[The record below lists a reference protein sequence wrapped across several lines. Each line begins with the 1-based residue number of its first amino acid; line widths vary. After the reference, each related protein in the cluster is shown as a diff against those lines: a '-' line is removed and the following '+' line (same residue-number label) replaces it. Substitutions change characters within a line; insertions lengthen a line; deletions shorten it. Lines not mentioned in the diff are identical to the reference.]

1 MASTAVNSDRAAEPV
16 GAYAHARRVGDLLF
30 LSGVGPRTRG
40 EKLIPGVRQDAAGNV
55 LSYEIEPQV
64 RQCFENVRLILEA
77 AGSSWERIVDV
88 TVYLTDMK
96 RDFATYNRVWAE
108 YFASNPPART
118 TVEIGALPTAINFE
132 VKVVATV

>member
-1 MASTAVNSDRAAEPV
+1 MASTAVNTDRAAEPV
-16 GAYAHARRVGDLLF
+16 GAYAHARRVGELLF
-30 LSGVGPRTRG
+30 LSGVGPRKRG
-40 EKLIPGVRQDAAGNV
+40 EKLIPGVKQDAAGNV

-77 AGSSWERIVDV
+77 AGSSWDRIVDV

-108 YFASNPPART
+108 YFGANPPART

>member
-30 LSGVGPRTRG
+30 LSGVGPRKRG
-40 EKLIPGVRQDAAGNV
+40 EKTIPGVRQDAAGNV
-55 LSYEIEPQV
+55 VSYEIEPQV

-77 AGSSWERIVDV
+77 AGSSWDKIVDV

-108 YFASNPPART
+108 YFAANPPART

>member
-16 GAYAHARRVGDLLF
+16 GAYAHARRVGELLF
-30 LSGVGPRTRG
+30 LSGVGPRKRG
-40 EKLIPGVRQDAAGNV
+40 EKLIPGVKQDAAGNV

-77 AGSSWERIVDV
+77 AGSSWDRIVDV

-108 YFASNPPART
+108 YFVANPPART